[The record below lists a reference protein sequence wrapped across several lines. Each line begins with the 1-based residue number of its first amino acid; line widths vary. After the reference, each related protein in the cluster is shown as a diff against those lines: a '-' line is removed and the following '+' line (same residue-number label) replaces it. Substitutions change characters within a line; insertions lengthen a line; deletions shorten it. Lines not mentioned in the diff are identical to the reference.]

1 MPTIVPLGHLLG
13 HVLDTEEEMRGS
25 LTEWRGTGSAKW
37 KLRVY
42 TGRDGRNRPTYQSR
56 NFTGSRR
63 RAESA
68 LGKLVADLAERQA
81 TTNRGSSV
89 RHLLTRWLADIEP
102 IRSPSTMREHRRS
115 VERNISPVIG
125 TLGLDRLTT
134 RHLDE
139 LYQSLLAQGLS
150 PWLRPANTYRCP
162 FPYRHR

>member
-1 MPTIVPLGHLLG
+1 
-13 HVLDTEEEMRGS
+13 VLDTEEEMRGS

-102 IRSPSTMREHRRS
+102 ILPAPYASTDAASGGVPCPVENRRQAR
-115 VERNISPVIG
+115 VPGWGR
-125 TLGLDRLTT
+125 
-134 RHLDE
+134 
-139 LYQSLLAQGLS
+139 
-150 PWLRPANTYRCP
+150 
-162 FPYRHR
+162 